1 MTGLGGAVGLSD
13 VVLAVGAGG
22 VGKTTTAAA
31 LGVAAASSGRRVC
44 VVTVD
49 PARRLAD
56 ARGVTALGSEP
67 RRIEQFDSPEEGEFW
82 AMMLDPKATFD
93 DVVRLHCGS
102 REQAD
107 EILANPF
114 YQRLS
119 TSLPGVHEYMAI
131 ETLHRL
137 ALDDRFD
144 LVVVDTPPSQHVLDL
159 VDAPDRLTRFL
170 DNRMYRTLVRPV
182 GGVARLAA
190 APARA
195 LSRRVAAVVGGQIVD
210 DAIGFFEAFQG
221 MEEGFVERARAVREL
236 LSASSTLV
244 VAIATPKQDTVSTA
258 LEIIGAL
265 GQRGISTGGAIAN
278 MTTFDAWPDVA
289 PFERELE
296 ATPELALRLDGLRD
310 RHVRAESETAVLAP
324 LFDIVPHGARLRR
337 RATEL
342 GEAHAL
348 ATLGRAILDGAD
360 RYDRSDSER

>member
-1 MTGLGGAVGLSD
+1 VTGGAGLAGALEHRD

-31 LGVAAASSGRRVC
+31 IGLAAALRGRRVC

-56 ARGVTALGSEP
+56 ALGGTVLGDEP
-67 RRIEQFDSPEEGEFW
+67 RRVGPDSRGELW
-82 AMMLDPKATFD
+82 AMMLDPKSTFD
-93 DVVRLHCGS
+93 AVVSDHAGS
-102 REQAD
+102 PEQAA

-119 TSLPGVHEYMAI
+119 TSLPGVHEYMAT

-137 ALDDRFD
+137 SVDDRFD
-144 LVVVDTPPSQHVLDL
+144 LVVVDTPPSRHVLDL

-170 DNRMYRTLVRPV
+170 DNRMYRTLVRPA

-195 LSRRVAAVVGGQIVD
+195 LSRRLAAVVGGQIVD

-221 MEEGFVERARAVREL
+221 MEEGFVERARAVRAL
-236 LSASSTLV
+236 LAADTTLV
-244 VAIATPKQDTVSTA
+244 LAVATPKRDTVATG
-258 LEIIGAL
+258 LEITGAL
-265 GQRGISTGGAIAN
+265 AERGIRTSAAVAN
-278 MTTFDAWPDVA
+278 MTTFDPWPEIAEWGEQLSV
-289 PFERELE
+289 
-296 ATPELALRLDGLRD
+296 TPELSLRLDGLRD
-310 RHVRAESETAVLAP
+310 RHVRADAERAVLEP
-324 LFDIVPHGARLRR
+324 LFDAVAATIQIHR

-342 GEAHAL
+342 GDHAAL
-348 ATLGRAILDGAD
+348 AALGGAILEGTD
-360 RYDRSDSER
+360 RYDVGDGER